1 MLKSLR
7 LAAIAIIACSGG
19 AAAQAPTVGF
29 ATLPPGTL
37 LNAQAS
43 VIAKVVQ
50 DNSKLQVRVIGYGG
64 DAPILDA
71 VNTQKADFLL
81 LDVGEPAEA
90 QRGENTW
97 KGNAKPNLRVAMT
110 LYGFQMAFWVRKD
123 SPIQSIADLKGRN
136 VPSEWVQQTS
146 VIHHMNALLSA
157 GGISFN
163 DVVKVP
169 TVNVIR
175 ASEDF
180 KSGKIDLFFFAV
192 GAPKVQEIAA
202 SVGGLR
208 VLPMDALPDSEARM
222 KKVRPEYYF
231 STVNPAPHIAGI
243 DKPTKVETIDFIIG
257 VGTHVKDDVVR
268 DFIKAVHG
276 NKKSLV
282 EGHPNFNAFDP
293 GNSGK
298 VQPRLPHHPA
308 AEQYFKEA
316 GLLKR

>member
-1 MLKSLR
+1 MMSTIR
-7 LAAIAIIACSGG
+7 SAAAAAAIVCAG
-19 AAAQAPTVGF
+19 AAGAQTIGF

-50 DNSKLQVRVIGYGG
+50 DNTKLQVRVLGFGG

-71 VNTQKADFLL
+71 VNSQKADFLL

-90 QRGENTW
+90 QRGENIW
-97 KGNAKPNLRVAMT
+97 KGSAKPNLRVAMT

-123 SPIQSIADLKGRN
+123 SPVHSIAELKGKK
-136 VPSEWVQQTS
+136 VPSDWVQQTS
-146 VIHHMNALLSA
+146 VITHMNALLAA
-157 GGISFN
+157 GGVSMS
-163 DVVKVP
+163 DVQKVP
-169 TVNVIR
+169 TVNVVR

-180 KSGKIDLFFFAV
+180 KSGRIDLFFFAV

-222 KKVRPEYYF
+222 KKIRPEYYF

-243 DKPTKVETIDFIIG
+243 DKPTKVQTIDFIIG

-268 DFIKAVHG
+268 DFIKAVHD
-276 NKKSLV
+276 NKKSLI
-282 EGHPNFNAFDP
+282 EGHPNFNAYDP
-293 GNSGK
+293 SQSGK
-298 VQPRLPHHPA
+298 VQPRLAHHPA
-308 AEQYFKEA
+308 AEKYWKEA